1 MMVPMG
7 GQEMISEGY
16 TITIRADYPNRP
28 GMLGKV
34 ASIIGQVG
42 GDIGSIDIVQAGA
55 TIVRDFTVRVDDEEH
70 ARLVAEAVAAL
81 PGVHVHQVTDRILE
95 LHRHGK
101 IQIRNRVSL
110 ATRQDLAAVY
120 TPGVARVCRTI
131 AREPWRVWDYTIKA
145 NAVAIVTDGSAVL
158 GLGDLGPEAALPV
171 MEGKAMLFKEFGGVD
186 AWPICLAT
194 KDVDEIVHTVELLA
208 PSFGGI
214 NLEDIAAPRC
224 FQILE
229 RLERSLDIPVFH
241 DDQDGTAVVV
251 LAALY
256 NALKVVGKR
265 FEELRVVISGAGAAG
280 MACTRMLLQVGV
292 RDIVVVDRAG
302 IIYEGRREDM
312 NPYKE
317 WLAQNT
323 NPRRLKGS
331 LSDAMEGAD
340 FFLGLSVGG
349 LLKVDDVRKM
359 NRDPIVFALANPD
372 PEIRPE
378 EAEPYVKVMATGRSD
393 YPNQINNALC
403 FPGLFRGTLDAHAR
417 CINAE
422 MKLAAAQAI
431 AAAVK
436 EEELSPEYIIPSI
449 FNREMFQAVAQAVY
463 EAAVRTGVARL

>member
-1 MMVPMG
+1 
-7 GQEMISEGY
+7 MISDGY
-16 TITIRADYPNRP
+16 TITVRAEYPNRP

-34 ASIIGQVG
+34 ASIIGQAG
-42 GDIGSIDIVQAGA
+42 GDIGAIDIVQAGGS
-55 TIVRDFTVRVDDEEH
+55 TIVRDITVRVDDEEH
-70 ARLVAEAVAAL
+70 ARLVVQAVAAL
-81 PGVHVHQVTDRILE
+81 PQVRVHQVTDRILD
-95 LHRHGK
+95 LHRGGK
-101 IQIRNRVSL
+101 IQVGNRVAV

-120 TPGVARVCRTI
+120 TPGVARVCRAI
-131 AREPWRVWDYTIKA
+131 AREPARVWDYTIKA
-145 NAVAIVTDGSAVL
+145 NTVAIVTDGSAVL

-194 KDVDEIVHTVELLA
+194 KDVDELVRAVELLA
-208 PSFGGI
+208 PAFGGV

-224 FQILE
+224 FQVLE
-229 RLERSLDIPVFH
+229 RLEGSLDIPVFH

-251 LAALY
+251 LAALQ

-265 FEELRVVISGAGAAG
+265 LQDLRVVVSGAGAAG
-280 MACTRMLLQVGV
+280 VACTRMLLQVGV
-292 RDIVVVDRAG
+292 KDVLVVDRAG
-302 IIYEGRREDM
+302 IIYEGRREAM

-317 WLAQNT
+317 WLAHHT
-323 NPRRLKGS
+323 NREGRRGT
-331 LSDAMEGAD
+331 LSEAMEGAD
-340 FFLGLSVGG
+340 FFLGVSVGG
-349 LLKVDDVRKM
+349 ILKVEDVRKM
-359 NRDPIVFALANPD
+359 NRDPIVFALANPE

-378 EAEPYVKVMATGRSD
+378 EAEPYVRVMATGRSD

-403 FPGLFRGTLDAHAR
+403 FPGLFRGALDARAR

-449 FNREMFQAVAQAVY
+449 FNREMFQAVAQAVQ